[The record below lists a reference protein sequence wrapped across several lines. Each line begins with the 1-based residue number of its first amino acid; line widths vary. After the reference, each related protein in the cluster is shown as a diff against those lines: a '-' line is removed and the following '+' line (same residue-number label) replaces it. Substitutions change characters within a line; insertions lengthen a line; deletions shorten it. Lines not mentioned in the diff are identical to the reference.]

1 MKHLKKIGI
10 AVFMLFTASAA
21 IAQVYKADVPVVSQQ
36 QNEWCWDANSKCI
49 LNYYG
54 FSVTQCAIAEY
65 VRTLDPGTFGTTA
78 CCSNPS
84 GKCNNPNYLAGES
97 GVQGVLKHFG
107 KIESNPLE
115 TTIPLTKITDE
126 LGAKRPFII
135 LITWSS
141 GGGHVVVGCQYNT
154 SNSYITFMDPWQN
167 NGMTTCKHTN
177 TGTAI
182 VTSSGTGT
190 WAETLVIL
198 TPFVIAG
205 IDQTTIANNTVAVFP
220 NPSAGEL
227 HISSDDH
234 LKIISVF
241 NSTGQLIDS
250 YTINGDKSYSLKIPA
265 AGLYNLQVIT
275 DNGMVNK
282 KVIVN

>member
-1 MKHLKKIGI
+1 MKNIKKIAVAAWLLLI
-10 AVFMLFTASAA
+10 ANA
-21 IAQVYKADVPVVSQQ
+21 ITAQVYKANVPVVSQQ

-54 FSVTQCAIAEY
+54 FSVTQCTIAEY
-65 VRTLDPGTFGTTA
+65 VRSIDPGTFGTTA
-78 CCSNPS
+78 CCTNPS

-107 KIESNPLE
+107 NIESAPLE
-115 TTIPLTKITDE
+115 TTISLTKITDE
-126 LGAKRPFII
+126 LDAKRPFII

-154 SNSYITFMDPWQN
+154 STSYITFMDPWQN

-182 VTSSGTGT
+182 VTASGTGT

-198 TPFVIAG
+198 TPYVTTG
-205 IDQTTIANNTVAVFP
+205 IDHTAMTNNSVAVFP
-220 NPSAGEL
+220 NPSEGQL
-227 HISSDDH
+227 NINSDDH
-234 LKIISVF
+234 LKAIQVF
-241 NSTGQLIDS
+241 NTTGQLIDS
-250 YTINGDKSYSLKIPA
+250 YTLNGDKFYSLKIPA

-275 DNGMVNK
+275 DKGMINK
-282 KVIVN
+282 KVIIK

>member
-1 MKHLKKIGI
+1 MKTIKII
-10 AVFMLFTASAA
+10 TAAAFMLFA
-21 IAQVYKADVPVVSQQ
+21 INTVTAQVYKANVPVVSQQ

-54 FSVTQCAIAEY
+54 FAVTQCTIAEY
-65 VRTLDPGTFGTTA
+65 VRTIDPGTFGSTN

-84 GKCNNPNYLAGES
+84 GKCNNPNYLAGAS

-107 KIESNPLE
+107 NIESDPIE
-115 TTIPLTKITDE
+115 TTIPLTKITEE

-154 SNSYITFMDPWQN
+154 STSYITFMDPWQN

-190 WAETLVIL
+190 WSETLLVL
-198 TPFVIAG
+198 TPYVTTG
-205 IDQTTIANNTVAVFP
+205 IDHTTVSSLVNIFP

-227 HISSDDH
+227 NINSDDPI
-234 LKIISVF
+234 KMINVF
-241 NSTGQLIDS
+241 NTTGQLIDS
-250 YTINGDKSYSLKIPA
+250 YTLNGNNKYSLKIPA
-265 AGLYNLQVIT
+265 AGLYNLQIAT
-275 DNGMVNK
+275 DNGTVNK
-282 KVIVN
+282 KVIVQ